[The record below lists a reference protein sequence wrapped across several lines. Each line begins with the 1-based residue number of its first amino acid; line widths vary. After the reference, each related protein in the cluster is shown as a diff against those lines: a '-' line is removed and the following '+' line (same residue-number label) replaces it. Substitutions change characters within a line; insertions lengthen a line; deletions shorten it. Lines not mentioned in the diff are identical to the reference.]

1 MASELP
7 HKPPVNRLTD
17 TAFCTSW
24 VFTKRVG
31 AGRQSRRIQTTPAI
45 HGHLDLINPAVIR
58 HSHLRLTVML
68 LATLGDW
75 TDWAQVARPCAHQQL
90 MLVNAD
96 SYGMTGVCC
105 RRPLPFAWRTG
116 KRRRVSGRR
125 RREIN
130 ARVLIS
136 WTIVDCQVPDYS
148 VGLQASMDYNAPC
161 HLDKP
166 LAFVLRRPCIWH
178 AGHGRGEATDRL
190 IASTEQQVTIIPLTI
205 SPIVG
210 QSVVSNH
217 RSDIWRDVIW

>member
-17 TAFCTSW
+17 TAFRTSW

-75 TDWAQVARPCAHQQL
+75 TDWVHVARPCAHQQL
-90 MLVNAD
+90 MLVNAN

-105 RRPLPFAWRTG
+105 HRPLPFA
-116 KRRRVSGRR
+116 
-125 RREIN
+125 
-130 ARVLIS
+130 
-136 WTIVDCQVPDYS
+136 
-148 VGLQASMDYNAPC
+148 
-161 HLDKP
+161 
-166 LAFVLRRPCIWH
+166 
-178 AGHGRGEATDRL
+178 
-190 IASTEQQVTIIPLTI
+190 
-205 SPIVG
+205 
-210 QSVVSNH
+210 
-217 RSDIWRDVIW
+217 